1 MSEHTK
7 EPWFTVET
15 ECDVIEI
22 TNADRN
28 GVIVPIAKVS
38 TGYVKQVGIEQEAN
52 ARRIVA
58 AVNACEG
65 MDTESLESIAG
76 RIAAKSV
83 LQMHANYVSNK
94 AKVAAMEQQRDK
106 LLAVLE
112 SLVNEPQDITTP
124 AYQNALAAL
133 AATE

>member
-22 TNADRN
+22 TNADRD
-28 GVIVPIAKVS
+28 GVIVPIAEVS

-58 AVNACEG
+58 CVNACDG
-65 MDTESLESIAG
+65 ITTAALEYRVHLLKAEDDQIAE
-76 RIAAKSV
+76 
-83 LQMHANYVSNK
+83 LT
-94 AKVAAMEQQRDK
+94 QQRDK
-106 LLAVLE
+106 LLA
-112 SLVNEPQDITTP
+112 
-124 AYQNALAAL
+124 ALNLIEVDKDGDGFICREAMKQVRETIAD
-133 AATE
+133 TEGVGA